1 MNVLLCSYGSYV
13 LFATLSDEYQHL
25 LREEFLDE
33 NTRTVVQGEPMVVVR
48 YLIHEES
55 ILIVLFVLC
64 VGMGIALVCFS
75 GFHLYLVSNNLTTNE
90 FFKRRELR
98 RSHMCPCTHKY
109 DLGSAVLNWREVW
122 EPRYKAKIFAVKLAA
137 SKRSDH
143 QKGARSFDVDLDKE
157 PYLLPLMK
165 QAATTPKPPKRQHDD
180 DDKSGERYFLDQ
192 IKLLRHR
199 HQQQVTNCEQEH
211 ETSAWMEF
219 EELVSPEATNST
231 TKTLNTYYYDFVTKS
246 RQDIH
251 PLVPL
256 LGDNADN
263 ADPMTRAADPL
274 EFEHASTLHKQTSM
288 KNITKLEILCFH
300 CWWKETSLQG
310 ETRQCRLRLY
320 FSIPTR
326 HFQVVLEDSPNVFTI
341 SHVAHAVTG
350 VPLSVWDLHEG
361 ARITV
366 LGRPTTLRQ
375 ASLLTRQWLEI
386 HERRLRPIMEQLQK
400 ELAKYELRSHGRSA
414 AAPDNP
420 GPGSYLRPSSSP
432 PSNNQREHQGLRK
445 FAHLIKPS
453 VPTIPQ
459 RQQSYGYVQVG
470 VELQRQ
476 SAPEKIYSGVGHDT
490 VGPAAYSRH
499 NSIWNEKKNGA
510 PSLKSTAKREVWEE
524 NKRLTSLPGPGQY
537 NTNSVPEITVVTTPL
552 PAKSIPEGQRPRIG
566 ARRSQHRGTRQSAVF
581 ASKVPILQA
590 PKPVGVYDPERE
602 QELLA
607 KEERAERYR
616 QEHNKLGGYGTKT
629 EAFGSTT
636 GRTELTS
643 HITTPFSN
651 PSYTTT
657 PGPGRY
663 GTARSNPSSKQL
675 GRKTS
680 GVLIPHHRAEGIG
693 FSCATERPC
702 LAPTKTPSAPG
713 PGAYRSE
720 TPRSLNQNVR
730 GKLCIGRNGVF
741 GTTSERQVWS
751 GDEFTPGPGA
761 YSEAG
766 SFDTRHY
773 LNSAAFKSGS
783 TRFAKNALPHAPPH
797 VHCVGDQATPAV
809 GQYNVSKGFSAVAS
823 SVPEVASASD
833 AAEFLSP
840 RVPFLS
846 TQERSVFDTKDVCDL
861 PGPGAYKDN
870 VDDTGAYTRSR
881 DLRLTVGNEAR
892 FRVKPTVPVTVG
904 PGAYS
909 IPGTVGTK
917 SFNVTMTPKDKVKS
931 GPTRARGS
939 PTHKTSPR
947 TLIH

>member
-1 MNVLLCSYGSYV
+1 MTITTRSKRLSAFGTDGSTPTTVAPGSYAPEQV
-13 LFATLSDEYQHL
+13 ITSFGVQAQRPLFSSFATSEKRNLNENKTTSAITPGPGAYIDE
-25 LREEFLDE
+25 
-33 NTRTVVQGEPMVVVR
+33 
-48 YLIHEES
+48 
-55 ILIVLFVLC
+55 
-64 VGMGIALVCFS
+64 A
-75 GFHLYLVSNNLTTNE
+75 
-90 FFKRRELR
+90 
-98 RSHMCPCTHKY
+98 RSHRGLPP
-109 DLGSAVLNWREVW
+109 SNV
-122 EPRYKAKIFAVKLAA
+122 FA
-137 SKRSDH
+137 SKISRF
-143 QKGARSFDVDLDKE
+143 A
-157 PYLLPLMK
+157 P
-165 QAATTPKPPKRQHDD
+165 
-180 DDKSGERYFLDQ
+180 
-192 IKLLRHR
+192 
-199 HQQQVTNCEQEH
+199 
-211 ETSAWMEF
+211 SA
-219 EELVSPEATNST
+219 PGST
-231 TKTLNTYYYDFVTKS
+231 VFS
-246 RQDIH
+246 
-251 PLVPL
+251 
-256 LGDNADN
+256 
-263 ADPMTRAADPL
+263 
-274 EFEHASTLHKQTSM
+274 ASTVQ
-288 KNITKLEILCFH
+288 
-300 CWWKETSLQG
+300 
-310 ETRQCRLRLY
+310 
-320 FSIPTR
+320 
-326 HFQVVLEDSPNVFTI
+326 
-341 SHVAHAVTG
+341 
-350 VPLSVWDLHEG
+350 
-361 ARITV
+361 
-366 LGRPTTLRQ
+366 
-375 ASLLTRQWLEI
+375 
-386 HERRLRPIMEQLQK
+386 
-400 ELAKYELRSHGRSA
+400 
-414 AAPDNP
+414 DNP